1 MQYYACFA
9 KGAGFNN
16 IVTAENS
23 RACANAAQYYGKVV
37 GGVDR
42 MMLIGADRFAGNA
55 AITALET
62 AARGIASS
70 GAFSDDAILFGKWR
84 D

>member
-1 MQYYACFA
+1 
-9 KGAGFNN
+9 
-16 IVTAENS
+16 
-23 RACANAAQYYGKVV
+23 
-37 GGVDR
+37 

-62 AARGIASS
+62 AARGVASS
-70 GAFSDDAILFGKWR
+70 GAFPNDAILFGKWR